1 MPAKTIYRC
10 SQLQFEL
17 SALRAEN
24 ETLKR
29 HLAKVANKTQQFD
42 IERASAEKEL
52 REIIRF

>member
-1 MPAKTIYRC
+1 MPAKIICRS

-42 IERASAEKEL
+42 MERASAEKEL

>member
-1 MPAKTIYRC
+1 MPAKIIWSS

-42 IERASAEKEL
+42 MERASAEK
-52 REIIRF
+52 